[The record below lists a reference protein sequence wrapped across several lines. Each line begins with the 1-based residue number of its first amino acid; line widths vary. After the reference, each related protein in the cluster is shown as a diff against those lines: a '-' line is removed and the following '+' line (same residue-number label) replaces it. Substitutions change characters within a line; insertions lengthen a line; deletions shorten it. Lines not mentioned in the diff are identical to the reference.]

1 MGDPRYRGEV
11 TLRLTPLL
19 GLLLAACTATPAS
32 TPPPSLPPTPT
43 PDLSQS
49 CSGAGLSGEA
59 PSYPGWPPDAAFELV
74 PIPVSSEL
82 AVGSNRFLLSLID
95 AQNEQLASADRPVEL
110 RFYDLAVD
118 AQTPAITVAAT
129 YMPTTA
135 ELPGLYRVDEVR
147 FPCWGEW
154 GLEAITTEPDGSQR
168 TGRMIFPVRPASSTP
183 PIGAPAPVTATPTAD
198 TPAEIA
204 AISTDT
210 EPDADFYT
218 TSVDTA
224 LAEHKPFLVIFSTPA
239 FCRTRT
245 CGPALDIVKDVAAQF
260 KPEVTFIH
268 VEPYLLEQVSGNLQP
283 VLSDQNQP
291 IPVAAVT
298 DWGLPT
304 EPYIFVVD
312 ADGRV
317 TAKLEGVAAADEL
330 EAALREVAD

>member
-11 TLRLTPLL
+11 TLRLAPVLV
-19 GLLLAACTATPAS
+19 LLLAACAAAPVPTTR
-32 TPPPSLPPTPT
+32 PTPT

-49 CSGAGLSGEA
+49 CSGAGFSSEA
-59 PSYPGWPPDAAFELV
+59 PDYPGWPPEAAFELV

-82 AVGSNRFLLSLID
+82 AVGANRFLLSLID
-95 AQNEQLASADRPVEL
+95 SQNEQIASADRPVEL

-118 AQTPAITVAAT
+118 PQTAAITVAGT
-129 YMPTTA
+129 YMPTT
-135 ELPGLYRVDEVR
+135 EDLPGLYRVDEVR

-154 GLEAITTEPDGSQR
+154 GLEVIATEPDGSQR
-168 TGRMIFPVRPASSTP
+168 TGRMIFPVRPSTSTP
-183 PIGAPAPVTATPTAD
+183 AIGAPAPVTVTSTAD

-210 EPDADFYT
+210 EPDADFYA

-245 CGPALDIVKDVAAQF
+245 CGPALDIVKEVASDF
-260 KPEVTFIH
+260 KPGVAFIH
-268 VEPYLLEQVSGNLQP
+268 VEPYLLEQVGGNLQP

-298 DWGLPT
+298 DWGVPT

>member
-1 MGDPRYRGEV
+1 MSDPRYLGRV
-11 TLRLTPLL
+11 IRRLLF
-19 GLLLAACTATPAS
+19 LLALLAGCGAPVPTGA
-32 TPPPSLPPTPT
+32 PSLPPTPT

-49 CSGAGLSGEA
+49 CSGTGVSGET
-59 PSYPGWPPDAAFELV
+59 PSYPGWPPDAEFELI

-82 AVGSNRFLLSLID
+82 AVGANRFLLSLID
-95 AQNEQLASADRPVEL
+95 TQNEQIASADRPVEL

-118 AQTPAITVAAT
+118 PQQPAITVDAT
-129 YMPTTA
+129 YMPTTD

-147 FPCWGEW
+147 FPCWGLW
-154 GLEAITTEPDGSQR
+154 GLETITTEPDGSR
-168 TGRMIFPVRPASSTP
+168 RSGRMIFQVDPASSTP
-183 PIGAPAPVTATPTAD
+183 AIGAPAPATDTPTGQ
-198 TPAEIA
+198 TPTEIA

-210 EPDADFYT
+210 APDADFYA

-224 LAEHKPFLVIFSTPA
+224 LAEHEPFLVIFSTPA

-245 CGPALDIVKDVAAQF
+245 CGPALDIVKQVAPDYKAD
-260 KPEVTFIH
+260 VTFIH
-268 VEPYLLEQVSGNLQP
+268 VEPYLLEQVGDNLQP

-298 DWGLPT
+298 DWGLPA

-312 ADGRV
+312 SNGRV

-330 EAALREVAD
+330 VAALREVAD